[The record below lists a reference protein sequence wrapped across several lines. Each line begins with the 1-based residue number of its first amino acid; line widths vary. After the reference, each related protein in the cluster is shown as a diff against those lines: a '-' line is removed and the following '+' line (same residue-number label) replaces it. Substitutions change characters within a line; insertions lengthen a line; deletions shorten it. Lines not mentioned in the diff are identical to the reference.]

1 MAHISDFKNF
11 KKLLEN
17 NNLNYSNSESILE
30 AKLIPGDKPANQNAV
45 EIDFDTDKDLF
56 ELDEEVKNLA
66 QLQKLKSDLSKSGV
80 SNSTDRR
87 YEGDLI
93 DILLQGV
100 WRSSPFAP
108 GRDKKAFKSWFKE
121 NAPEEKWW
129 NILDESTLWKGFQ
142 NYLLKTKARG
152 ISLVKIADP
161 IDVSIKEDGNM
172 YTIGR
177 ISRRTGPVKNTT
189 KQSLSGYSNVVRYMN
204 IWNFTNFANGH
215 QDYYVLPKTGLAN
228 KDDKRDAKG
237 KYVSLTGTSRV
248 TKTKSPYLY
257 SKSNTTVDAINIA
270 KKGGDTKTVGAK
282 AGGEGAMQ
290 LAYNNGV
297 SDKDKSGVKIDSNH
311 PLVKQEAKKILSL
324 LTDNDYID
332 AMTLVSSASPVW
344 DSANQTMELYKKE
357 GKKIAGN
364 SDPGDGNDYASN
376 NAKLAYERGNILAMA
391 LKAALGDRLPGTM
404 DISWKISTD
413 EPGSGKHAKYT
424 WNKANDPGKTFKTPA
439 GSRASGGDKT
449 REEGFISGKIF
460 AYRLKFPSPTA

>member
-17 NNLNYSNSESILE
+17 NNLNYLNSESILE
-30 AKLIPGDKPANQNAV
+30 AKLTPGGKPANQNSV
-45 EIDFDTDKDLF
+45 K
-56 ELDEEVKNLA
+56 LDYSQRIGVSLSEEVKNLA

-80 SNSTDRR
+80 ERSTPQEYR
-87 YEGDLI
+87 EDLI

-108 GRDKKAFKSWFKE
+108 GRDKKAFKTWFKE
-121 NAPEEKWW
+121 NAPERKWW
-129 NILDESTLWKGFQ
+129 TIENESSLWDGFQ
-142 NYLLKTKARG
+142 NYLLKTKAKG
-152 ISLVKIADP
+152 ISLVKIANP
-161 IDVSIKEDGNM
+161 IDVSIKEDGYM

-177 ISRRTGPVKNTT
+177 IISRNGPVKDTT
-189 KQSLSGYSNVVRYMN
+189 KPKTSGYANVIRYMN
-204 IWNFTNFANGH
+204 TWNFSNFAKGH
-215 QDYYVLPKTGLAN
+215 QDYYVLPKTGLVN
-228 KDDKRDAKG
+228 KDDSRDSEG
-237 KYVSLTGTSRV
+237 KYVSLTDTSRV
-248 TKTKSPYLY
+248 SDMKSPYLY
-257 SKSNTTVDAINIA
+257 SRSNTTVDAINIA

-311 PLVKQEAKKILSL
+311 PLVKEEAKKILSL

-332 AMTLVSSASPVW
+332 TMTLVSSASPVW
-344 DSANQTMELYKKE
+344 DNANQTMELYKNE
-357 GKKIAGN
+357 GKTTAGN
-364 SDPGDGNDYASN
+364 SDPGVGNDYASK

-449 REEGFISGKIF
+449 REEGLMSGKIF
-460 AYRLKFPSPTA
+460 AYRLKFPSPNA